1 MQFLPLII
9 LALVFWFL
17 IIRPQMQRTREHRN
31 LISGLSKGDEIVTSG
46 GLVGQVV
53 KVEDQFV
60 VIRVADRVQLRV
72 PKQAVTASLPKGTLK
87 ALDE

>member
-72 PKQAVTASLPKGTLK
+72 QKQAVTASLPKGTLK